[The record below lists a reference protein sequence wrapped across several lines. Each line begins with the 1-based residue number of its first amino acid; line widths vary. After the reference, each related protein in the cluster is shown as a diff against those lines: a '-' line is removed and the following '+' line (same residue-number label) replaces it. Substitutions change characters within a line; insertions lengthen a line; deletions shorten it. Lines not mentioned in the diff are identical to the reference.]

1 MPDQIQSDES
11 AQRLREV
18 RARFDAAV
26 ADNPTADAELDF
38 ADHDYEDMGFLL
50 DLVTDLQGRL
60 ADLPSFTE
68 RVEYETQMEWRG
80 CRCGHPG
87 AGCYC
92 QSTRVRTGR
101 FRIIRECAPQVGEWQ
116 HPSAIRTPPGHPTSP
131 EAAS

>member
-38 ADHDYEDMGFLL
+38 ADH
-50 DLVTDLQGRL
+50 
-60 ADLPSFTE
+60 A
-68 RVEYETQMEWRG
+68 
-80 CRCGHPG
+80 
-87 AGCYC
+87 
-92 QSTRVRTGR
+92 
-101 FRIIRECAPQVGEWQ
+101 
-116 HPSAIRTPPGHPTSP
+116 GHPTSP